1 VGRRLS
7 VSQLDLV
14 AGRARAAKAFPLLL
28 GEQLISKRLIS
39 KRQELRQI
47 KNKLLHNANSWAK
60 GIEYKE
66 AYRGYCLPIFFLPNH
81 RALEIARD
89 VKAQLTGKKHE
100 RQEFKQ
106 RRRKVCA
113 AQAARDRA
121 ELYKIEKEK
130 IQQKRAPIAAEKGA
144 LPDFVIIGAKKCGTT
159 FLYDLLIEHPH
170 VESAAQKELHYFD
183 RYFDQGIDWYR
194 RCFPAPKWIDGR
206 TTITGEATPYLPTPS
221 AAERMAKILPQ
232 ARLIVLLRNPVDRA
246 YSDYQQGVRLGRE
259 TRRFEEAIQ
268 AEKSEIIGKDEI
280 TPREGR
286 IGPTDA
292 RCQYLRRGIYVDQLL
307 HWTKFFTKDQ
317 ILVLKSEDF
326 FEHTP
331 ETLKVVLK
339 FLGLS
344 PPSSPKLRT
353 DFRGWLRNKRHKGEY
368 QQGMSS
374 VTRRQLEE
382 YFEPYNRGLYEY
394 LDVDF
399 GW

>member
-1 VGRRLS
+1 MGRRLS
-7 VSQLDLV
+7 VSQLDV
-14 AGRARAAKAFPLLL
+14 VVGRARAAKTFPLLL
-28 GEQLISKRLIS
+28 CEQLISKRVIS
-39 KRQELRQI
+39 KSQELRQI
-47 KNKLLHNANSWAK
+47 KNELLNNANSRAK
-60 GIEYKE
+60 GTEYKE
-66 AYRGYCLPIFFLPNH
+66 SYGGYCLPIFFRPNH
-81 RALEIARD
+81 KALEIARD
-89 VKAQLTGKKHE
+89 VKAHLTGKKHE

-106 RRRKVCA
+106 RRSKVCA

-130 IQQKRAPIAAEKGA
+130 IQQKRAPIAAQKGT

-159 FLYDLLIEHPH
+159 FLYDLLVEHPH

-183 RYFDQGIDWYR
+183 RYFDQGIDWYS
-194 RCFPAPKWIDGR
+194 RCFPAPQWVDGR
-206 TTITGEATPYLPTPS
+206 RTITGEATPYLPTPS

-246 YSDYQQGVRLGRE
+246 YSDYQQAVRLGRE

-268 AEKSEIIGKDEI
+268 AEKREIIGKDEI
-280 TPREGR
+280 LQREGR

-292 RCQYLRRGIYVDQLL
+292 RYQYLRRGIYVDQLL
-307 HWTKFFTKDQ
+307 HWTQFFTKDQ

-326 FEHTP
+326 FERTP

-344 PPSSPKLRT
+344 PTSSPKPRT

-382 YFEPYNRGLYEY
+382 YFEPYNSKLYEY